1 MYIIDYQYNKYII
14 DIHFDSFVDRIM
26 YQDAVNYLK
35 SLYLFFD
42 NKLNKWVIEEKRL
55 DEILLWLEKS
65 KIEYAI
71 TDKVSQLFDKKEFK
85 KETNF
90 FRNKKLNE
98 TILNEGI
105 KLFDYQKQAIQWRLS
120 RDKYLDSFDAGLGK
134 SAINICVF
142 SQLYKEG
149 NIDSILLV
157 VPSGLLYHWKHE
169 ILYFTN
175 QFKEEDIQLIN
186 NSNKVQPF
194 NKYKDKKILII
205 ANHLLADVILSYK
218 GTEKVKAK
226 NIRWKKFVDIKKE
239 WDKKNIFLLL
249 DESHEFKNS
258 KAKRTKALYS
268 IKNQFEYRVM
278 ISATPWINK
287 IEDSFTQINFL
298 DESII
303 KLSENAFKIYLANEI
318 GNRFDRYAITSYNVN
333 NVNTFLNNITSVF
346 IKKLKEEIPEMKTK
360 KIIKQIFLEMGPIQ
374 VKLYRIIVEQE
385 IKKLEEEYDSITWK
399 LILNKL
405 PSIIRVVDNPLLILD
420 RDTSD
425 ERISKL
431 LKKWTIDK
439 DPKFTT
445 LKYLLCNYIE
455 NYNEKVI
462 VYCVYPEN
470 LNFLYTQLKKYT
482 PSIIHGSLEG
492 IKDKDKDRDE
502 KIKVFNTDPNNKI
515 LLISSLTSSSGINL
529 QSMCKRIIVYSMPW
543 SGIQFEQLI
552 NRTHRINSKED
563 SIIEILTM
571 DKCID
576 VVRCNRALN
585 RMELNSKMGKE
596 ISKIELQR
604 LLNGIL

>member
-42 NKLNKWVIEEKRL
+42 SKINKWVIEEKRL

-175 QFKEEDIQLIN
+175 QFKEEYIQLIN

-249 DESHEFKNS
+249 DEAHAFKHSN
-258 KAKRTKALYS
+258 AKKTKALMS
-268 IKNQFEYRVM
+268 IKDQFTYRTCL
-278 ISATPWINK
+278 SATPGINRV
-287 IEDSFTQINFL
+287 EDLYTQINFL
-298 DESII
+298 DDSII
-303 KLSENAFKIYLANEI
+303 KLSENAFKLHIADEI
-318 GNRFDRYAITSYNVN
+318 GDRFNRYAIKRYNSE
-333 NVNTFLNNITSVF
+333 NVNTFLTDILPIF
-346 IKKLKEEIPEMKTK
+346 DKKLKSEIPEVRTK
-360 KIIKQIFLEMGPIQ
+360 KIIKPIYLEINSLQQQI
-374 VKLYRIIVEQE
+374 YREIIENE
-385 IKKLEEEYDSITWK
+385 ILKLEKEYDLITWK

-405 PSIIRVVDNPLLILD
+405 QSIIRVIDNPLLLSI
-420 RDTSD
+420 DTES

-431 LKKWTIDK
+431 LKKWDIKK
-439 DPKFTT
+439 DPKLNALTDRV
-445 LKYLLCNYIE
+445 
-455 NYNEKVI
+455 NEYVDEQGEKLI
-462 VYCVYPEN
+462 IYCIYPEN
-470 LNFLYTQLKKYT
+470 LNMLSEYLKKYKPLT
-482 PSIIHGSLEG
+482 IHGSLVG
-492 IKDKDKDRDE
+492 IKDKDKDREEKKNLFNNSDE
-502 KIKVFNTDPNNKI
+502 NRIMI
-515 LLISSLTSSSGINL
+515 LSALTSSQGISLNKK
-529 QSMCKRIIVYSMPW
+529 CRRIIVYSMPW
-543 SGIQFEQLI
+543 DATLFEQLS
-552 NRTHRINSKED
+552 NRTDRINSIED
-563 SIIEILTM
+563 SIIEIL
-571 DKCID
+571 CID
-576 VVRCNRALN
+576 KTIDCLRLN
-585 RMELNSKMGKE
+585 RNMNRIDLNNRLGKE
-596 ISKIELQR
+596 ISKSELQN
-604 LLNGIL
+604 LLRGIV